1 MCHPIMQVLH
11 KLPITLPVLRTLKGV
26 GNHVATISKSD
37 VFDEI
42 TKDSAATLVKKWKAL
57 VARATGDVP
66 QQARRISVTPAPAAA
81 SAPPPTKKRSDSVV
95 TTAADDE
102 EARKKRR
109 GSPPSGTAGST
120 IASTSSSTTKSS
132 ATEKSAAASTGARG
146 TAPLGRLPTTVK
158 PAAKA
163 LPSFAKRKPAPASA
177 PKPTPAAK
185 AAPAPTAAPA
195 FDPFALSL
203 QDMAASKESAA
214 GVGMSVGDTLSM
226 LNKAVDA
233 ASNTAAPQSNIPR
246 AGQSKKKSVRWAED
260 DKLRLIKYVE
270 KLVYGD
276 EFGNEI
282 TTSDYFNTQGETVG
296 EHEGEAMKGLME
308 QIDWEE
314 PQLVDRKFSQED
326 LDLLVEYPHPE
337 LIESGKCERD
347 LQAERE
353 KTILATTYF
362 TDEEIPFSPAEP
374 TAETSTPSAPAVT
387 EPVIMRLS
395 HDLANDQAVQLSI
408 FHAQTARNASQ
419 MASTGYSGNQYQPPQ
434 PSLYGQSATQEIPP
448 AVAGADLNTL
458 LAQLSGSGLA
468 ALNPAPTPAP
478 YMQHQQPQQYPHMQ
492 PYQQPYQHRY

>member
-1 MCHPIMQVLH
+1 MCTETV
-11 KLPITLPVLRTLKGV
+11 
-26 GNHVATISKSD
+26 
-37 VFDEI
+37 

-102 EARKKRR
+102 GENYLLLLLKVISDASRPPSEARKKRR

-282 TTSDYFNTQGETVG
+282 TTSVSILRRSSQSQANFLFTLGLLQYARRDCRRARRRG
-296 EHEGEAMKGLME
+296 HEGFDG
-308 QIDWEE
+308 
-314 PQLVDRKFSQED
+314 
-326 LDLLVEYPHPE
+326 
-337 LIESGKCERD
+337 
-347 LQAERE
+347 
-353 KTILATTYF
+353 T
-362 TDEEIPFSPAEP
+362 
-374 TAETSTPSAPAVT
+374 
-387 EPVIMRLS
+387 
-395 HDLANDQAVQLSI
+395 N
-408 FHAQTARNASQ
+408 
-419 MASTGYSGNQYQPPQ
+419 
-434 PSLYGQSATQEIPP
+434 
-448 AVAGADLNTL
+448 
-458 LAQLSGSGLA
+458 
-468 ALNPAPTPAP
+468 
-478 YMQHQQPQQYPHMQ
+478 
-492 PYQQPYQHRY
+492 